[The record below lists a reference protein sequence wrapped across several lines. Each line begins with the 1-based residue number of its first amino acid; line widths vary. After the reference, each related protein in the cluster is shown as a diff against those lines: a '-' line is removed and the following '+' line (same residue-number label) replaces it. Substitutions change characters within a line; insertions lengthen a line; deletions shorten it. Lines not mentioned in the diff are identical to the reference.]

1 MNVSYEHRTLFRY
14 EGPIDMQLLP
24 QIVKSVEQLLIGEK
38 IRVPLRRKIISTL
51 IELAQNVIH
60 YSITNYPY
68 ANPAISLT
76 REGDNIILSVS
87 NPIHSSQELFL
98 RTYIEN
104 LLSMSKEERFS
115 LYQSVLTKSDYT
127 DTGGAG
133 LGILQVVTKSD
144 GFQYKIEPLAQ
155 EYAYFTIEATFHA
168 ATNA

>member
-87 NPIHSSQELFL
+87 NPIHSSQELFF
-98 RTYIEN
+98 TN
-104 LLSMSKEERFS
+104 LHR
-115 LYQSVLTKSDYT
+115 KSPVYEQ
-127 DTGGAG
+127 GR
-133 LGILQVVTKSD
+133 
-144 GFQYKIEPLAQ
+144 
-155 EYAYFTIEATFHA
+155 A
-168 ATNA
+168 A

>member
-76 REGDNIILSVS
+76 REGDKIILSVS

-104 LLSMSKEERFS
+104 LLSMSKEEQLS

-133 LGILQVVTKSD
+133 LGILQVVAKSD
-144 GFQYKIEPLAQ
+144 GFQYKIEPLDQ
-155 EYAYFTIEATFHA
+155 EHAYFTIEATFHA
-168 ATNA
+168 ATNT